1 MLGQVPGGRG
11 NGMGGNSPEIPGSG
25 FQVEVVQQGA
35 VRAISVGNDSFTR
48 RGERTDFLSLANDFC
63 ERR

>member
-1 MLGQVPGGRG
+1 MGWVGIPQKYKAQV
-11 NGMGGNSPEIPGSG
+11 

-35 VRAISVGNDSFTR
+35 VRAISVGNESFTR
-48 RGERTDFLSLANDFC
+48 RGGRTDFLSLANDFC